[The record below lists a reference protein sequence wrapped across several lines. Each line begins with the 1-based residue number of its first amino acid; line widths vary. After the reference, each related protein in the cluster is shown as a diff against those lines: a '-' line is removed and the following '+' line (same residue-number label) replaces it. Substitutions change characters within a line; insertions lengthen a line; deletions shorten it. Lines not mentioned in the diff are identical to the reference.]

1 MPVNIERYILR
12 AGKISTIAH
21 VNNFIIYFPTL
32 RQVEDL
38 IRLDLGSIARL
49 LSPPL
54 GGSGLHHATND
65 STIVEE
71 AFYVYQALLC
81 TRKFN
86 GYSLDNNTPALQ
98 QVRLLIGIYLLITT
112 LRMLS

>member
-1 MPVNIERYILR
+1 MIDYQQAMMPVNIERYVLR

-49 LSPPL
+49 LSLPL
-54 GGSGLHHATND
+54 GGSGLHHATNY
-65 STIVEE
+65 STIVERD
-71 AFYVYQALLC
+71 FCVYEVLIC
-81 TRKFN
+81 TIKFN
-86 GYSLDNNTPALQ
+86 SYSLDNNTPALQ
-98 QVRLLIGIYLLITT
+98 QVGY
-112 LRMLS
+112 